1 MAAVLRRFV
10 LIALI
15 AATPAGPA
23 AAHAFLT
30 ATVPEDGVALDAAPS
45 VLSLRF
51 NEPVTPVK
59 LGLRDGDGRPAA
71 PADAWT
77 AAGDTLTLPLP
88 APLPTGVY
96 AVDYRVTGAD
106 GHPVAGTL
114 TFGVG
119 ARPPATAEKDG
130 GALSTAAVAALAVRW
145 LHYASLIAGFGGGL
159 FVLLVCPRG
168 APLPAGLRPGLAVP
182 MALAA
187 VTGAVLVGLNGA
199 VLDGGTP
206 ADLAS
211 ARVWTIGAAAG
222 GGAAPFAVAAALLGL
237 AGLARTGADRR
248 GGALLAAAALLAALS
263 LAATGHAG
271 TSPPR
276 WLSVP
281 LVVVHGLAAMLWVG
295 ALGPLALVLTREDAA
310 RALPLVRR
318 FSALAVL
325 AVAVLLAAGTGLS
338 ALQGVSAHA
347 VAASGYG
354 QLWLG
359 KVLLAAAMLGIA
371 AWNRG
376 VATPRLTT
384 GTTASLRRGVVAEA
398 ALAGA
403 LLALTAA
410 FALTPPPRS
419 LHGIAPPPVERVA
432 GYSAITMTG
441 GLTAVLEVTPAT
453 AGRNHVRLLL
463 ADDAGRPAAATVAA
477 AEWSAP
483 DRAPIAMPIAT
494 GTGAAS
500 GDVDLPDAGGWTVR
514 FTLGEP
520 PGRSIVLNVPITSRS
535 PQSTPTKPKGS
546 TP

>member
-1 MAAVLRRFV
+1 MMPWLRRRMAAVLRPIV
-10 LIALI
+10 VIALM

-30 ATVPEDGVALDAAPS
+30 ATAPEDGTVLDAAPP

-88 APLPTGVY
+88 APLPTGIY

-119 ARPPATAEKDG
+119 VRPPATAEGNG
-130 GALSTAAVAALAVRW
+130 GALSAAAIAIAALAARW

-168 APLPAGLRPGLAVP
+168 APLSAGLRPRLAVP
-182 MALAA
+182 MVLAA
-187 VTGAVLVGLNGA
+187 VTGLMLVGLNGA

-206 ADLAS
+206 ADLAT

-222 GGAAPFAVAAALLGL
+222 GGAAPLTVAAALLGL

-271 TSPPR
+271 TAPPR
-276 WLSVP
+276 WLSGP

-295 ALGPLALVLTREDAA
+295 ALGPLALILKREDPA

-318 FSALAVL
+318 FSALAMA
-325 AVAVLLAAGTGLS
+325 AVAVLLAAGAGLS
-338 ALQGVSAHA
+338 ALQGVSADA
-347 VAASGYG
+347 VARSGYG

-359 KVLLAAAMLGIA
+359 KVLLAVAMLGIA

-398 ALAGA
+398 VLAGA

-419 LHGIAPPPVERVA
+419 LHSVAPPPVERVA
-432 GYSAITMTG
+432 GYSAITMAG

-453 AGRNHVRLLL
+453 TGRNRVRLLL
-463 ADDAGRPAAATVAA
+463 ADDAGQPAATTVAA

-483 DRAPIAMPIAT
+483 DRASIAMPIAA

-520 PGRSIVLNVPITSRS
+520 PGRSIVLTVPITARS
-535 PQSTPTKPKGS
+535 P
-546 TP
+546 